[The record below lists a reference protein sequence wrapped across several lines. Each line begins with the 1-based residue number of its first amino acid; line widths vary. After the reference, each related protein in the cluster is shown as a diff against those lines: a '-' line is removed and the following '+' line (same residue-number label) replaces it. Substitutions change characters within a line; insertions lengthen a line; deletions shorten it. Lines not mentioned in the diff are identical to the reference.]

1 MGYMVEFTDPNGWKI
16 FAEPR
21 SAKDA
26 LRLWRILIVDGYDS
40 RITWRSH
47 VAPEMRPASRR
58 PRDEEV
64 SYV

>member
-1 MGYMVEFTDPNGWKI
+1 MYRVESTGPKGWEI
-16 FAEPR
+16 FAEPQ

-40 RITWRSH
+40 RVTWYSA
-47 VAPEMRPASRR
+47 VAPEAREKSRR
-58 PRDEEV
+58 PKDEEV